1 MKKSR
6 FREEQ
11 MVTILR
17 CRRSRVGEWAVSD
30 PCPRGPFPGVVGP
43 RPNRNITSFMLL
55 NTMIGNGLQR
65 PSVGAAG
72 VLPVAAKTHRR
83 IAR

>member
-17 CRRSRVGEWAVSD
+17 CLRSRVGQWAVSD
-30 PCPRGPFPGVVGP
+30 LCPSGLFPVVAV
-43 RPNRNITSFMLL
+43 
-55 NTMIGNGLQR
+55 
-65 PSVGAAG
+65 PSPLSV
-72 VLPVAAKTHRR
+72 T
-83 IAR
+83 

>member
-30 PCPRGPFPGVVGP
+30 PCPSGLFTVVVVP
-43 RPNRNITSFMLL
+43 
-55 NTMIGNGLQR
+55 R
-65 PSVGAAG
+65 PSV
-72 VLPVAAKTHRR
+72 T
-83 IAR
+83 

>member
-30 PCPRGPFPGVVGP
+30 PCPRGLFPVVVVP
-43 RPNRNITSFMLL
+43 PSNRNITSFMLL
-55 NTMIGNGLQR
+55 KI
-65 PSVGAAG
+65 
-72 VLPVAAKTHRR
+72 
-83 IAR
+83 

>member
-30 PCPRGPFPGVVGP
+30 PCPRGPFPVVIVP
-43 RPNRNITSFMLL
+43 RSK
-55 NTMIGNGLQR
+55 
-65 PSVGAAG
+65 S
-72 VLPVAAKTHRR
+72 
-83 IAR
+83 

>member
-1 MKKSR
+1 MQKSR

-30 PCPRGPFPGVVGP
+30 PCPRGLFPVVAV
-43 RPNRNITSFMLL
+43 
-55 NTMIGNGLQR
+55 
-65 PSVGAAG
+65 PSPLIV
-72 VLPVAAKTHRR
+72 T
-83 IAR
+83 

>member
-17 CRRSRVGEWAVSD
+17 CRRSLVGEWAVSD
-30 PCPRGPFPGVVGP
+30 PCQRGLFQGVVVP
-43 RPNRNITSFMLL
+43 RP
-55 NTMIGNGLQR
+55 
-65 PSVGAAG
+65 
-72 VLPVAAKTHRR
+72 KT
-83 IAR
+83 

>member
-30 PCPRGPFPGVVGP
+30 PCPSGLFPVVVGP
-43 RPNRNITSFMLL
+43 RPIVT
-55 NTMIGNGLQR
+55 
-65 PSVGAAG
+65 
-72 VLPVAAKTHRR
+72 
-83 IAR
+83 

>member
-30 PCPRGPFPGVVGP
+30 PCPRPHD
-43 RPNRNITSFMLL
+43 
-55 NTMIGNGLQR
+55 
-65 PSVGAAG
+65 AAPLAFETT
-72 VLPVAAKTHRR
+72 VS
-83 IAR
+83 

>member
-11 MVTILR
+11 MVTILL

-30 PCPRGPFPGVVGP
+30 PCPSGLFPVVVVP
-43 RPNRNITSFMLL
+43 RPLSR
-55 NTMIGNGLQR
+55 
-65 PSVGAAG
+65 
-72 VLPVAAKTHRR
+72 VLPGGVGHRFLPG
-83 IAR
+83 

>member
-30 PCPRGPFPGVVGP
+30 PCPRGPFPVVVVP
-43 RPNRNITSFMLL
+43 RNKSWHN
-55 NTMIGNGLQR
+55 
-65 PSVGAAG
+65 
-72 VLPVAAKTHRR
+72 VLYVT
-83 IAR
+83 